1 MIRFPSYA
9 QNFEDVMLNRCFR
22 GETGFYIDVGAHDPD
37 IDSVTRAFYER
48 GWHGINIEPLPKMA
62 ARLRERRPR
71 DITLELAV
79 GEKAGDVLL
88 HDIDNGGGVS
98 TIDASIAAD
107 HAAHGWPGVTLA
119 VRMEKLA
126 DLIDRH
132 APGQTI
138 DFLKIDVEGL
148 ELQVLEGAGLARLRP
163 KVLVIETRMPVSIDM
178 VDRVDEVPDRFREI
192 ALFLKPLNYH
202 LVYRD
207 GTNSF
212 FVSDE
217 AIDLKRHFQRPPGV
231 FDMFIHV
238 NSVLAERAAHKET
251 QDKLD
256 RALEMM
262 SRVEGH

>member
-1 MIRFPSYA
+1 MNRFPSYA
-9 QNFEDVMLNRCFR
+9 QNFEDVMLNRCFP
-22 GETGFYIDVGAHDPD
+22 GNEGFYVDVGAHDPD

-48 GWHGINIEPLPKMA
+48 GWSGINIEPLPKMA
-62 ARLRERRPR
+62 QRLRARRPR
-71 DITLELAV
+71 DITLEIAI
-79 GEKAGDVLL
+79 GASEGTATL

-98 TIDASIAAD
+98 TLHAGIAAD
-107 HAAHGWPGVTLA
+107 HAAHGWAGAPITVTLRRLDA
-119 VRMEKLA
+119 VLA
-126 DLIDRH
+126 EHAADR
-132 APGQTI
+132 TI

-148 ELQVLEGAGLARLRP
+148 EEQVLESADLRRFRP

-178 VDRVDEVPDRFREI
+178 VSRVDEVPDRFREI
-192 ALFLKPLNYH
+192 ALLLKPFDYH

-217 AIDLKRHFQRPPGV
+217 AIALKRHFQRPPGV

-238 NSVLAERAAHKET
+238 NSVLAERAAHEET
-251 QDKLD
+251 KDKLE

-262 SRVEGH
+262 SRLEGH